1 MRHVLAL
8 VVLALASSVPLAC
21 AGTVP
26 KAESDRCKLGIS
38 DGNDAYGARQGAA
51 CTMVAKRLAADG
63 QPSAA
68 LGFARKACELED
80 GPGCVEY
87 LEIVRG
93 QPSLAGD
100 EMMHARVVGEKACAG
115 MVIANDGADARPLV
129 CIRTAELY
137 ADLAPR
143 SPEDAARLFARACKL
158 GYEGSCSRARA
169 LGVDP
174 DAPSAQSK
182 PLRNAPAVPQPLPP
196 PVLSAQTT
204 TVVTPPPAPAC
215 HEMRPCAPLEVKQY
229 SGTAIEGTL
238 TNKCDVP
245 IACTW
250 CPVPKGGAADKTQC
264 RRATLG
270 IGEQRTSREGGLWFD
285 GYDTMA
291 YDCID
296 ASDNKMCLA
305 L

>member
-1 MRHVLAL
+1 MRN
-8 VVLALASSVPLAC
+8 VLALALATALVSLGC

-26 KAESDRCKLGIS
+26 KAESDRCKLGVS

-63 QPSAA
+63 QTSAA

-87 LEIVRG
+87 LDIVRD
-93 QPSLAGD
+93 QPAIAPD
-100 EMMHARVVGEKACAG
+100 ELLHARLAGEKACSG

-129 CIRTAELY
+129 CVRTAELY
-137 ADLAPR
+137 ADQ
-143 SPEDAARLFARACKL
+143 SPKSPDDAGRLFARACKL
-158 GYEGSCSRARA
+158 GYEGSCARARS

-174 DAPSAQSK
+174 DAQTTPSR
-182 PLRNAPAVPQPLPP
+182 PPRNAPAGPQPLPP
-196 PVLSAQTT
+196 PAPTPRTT

-215 HEMRPCAPLEVKQY
+215 HEMRPCAPLDVKQY

-245 IACTW
+245 VACTW
-250 CPVPKGGAADKTQC
+250 CPVPKGGTADKTQC
-264 RRATLG
+264 HRATLG
-270 IGEQRTSREGGLWFD
+270 IGEQRAGREGGLWFD

-296 ASDNKMCLA
+296 ANDNKMCLG